1 MDTQL
6 NEQACNLNSPLC
18 ARASEWMNGSSR
30 WMNEWMVT
38 TKLDHIF
45 TSLRGGS
52 QQQHSCKNDNFQ
64 FAHGLGGFLRLSTQA
79 TVQASKQFETYL
91 WMNQV
96 DKANKYTK
104 IQRFTIAWQTRP
116 TTQRRRRSRPFSK
129 VPNLHPSI
137 PGGEAGEWGPSLLA
151 HPRKTPK
158 GQCQCPASERVINT
172 KLNSCIH
179 LPNRMFFFCLFL
191 GGCWSRFY
199 FN

>member
-30 WMNEWMVT
+30 WMNEWLQPNWITYLLRSAGAANNSIHVKT
-38 TKLDHIF
+38 TIF
-45 TSLRGGS
+45 NLLTVWVAFYACPHKQPYKQAS
-52 QQQHSCKNDNFQ
+52 N
-64 FAHGLGGFLRLSTQA
+64 LRLICEWIKTNKIHQD
-79 TVQASKQFETYL
+79 SKIHHRVT
-91 WMNQV
+91 N
-96 DKANKYTK
+96 KANNATK
-104 IQRFTIAWQTRP
+104 
-116 TTQRRRRSRPFSK
+116 RRRSRPFSK
-129 VPNLHPSI
+129 VPNPHPSI